1 MKKNNYLKSGR
12 RTIRIESKG
21 LEKLAKTLSADFNI
35 VCDKLFKT
43 KGKIIT
49 LGIGKS
55 GHIAK
60 KVSATLSSTGSASSF
75 INAGEALHGDIGGIN
90 KNDAV
95 IIFSHSGET
104 EEIIDLIP
112 FLRSSGCE
120 FFSITGSR
128 DSFIAKNSLINLD
141 TGISEEACPL
151 DLAPTTSTTASLALG
166 DAIAV
171 ALLEAKNFKS
181 DDFAKSHP
189 GGKLGKRLITTV
201 EDLMSKNKD
210 LPVVSRDMT
219 LSDTLIEISS
229 KGLGVALVVEK
240 KRLVG
245 IFTDGD
251 LRRTLNQVK
260 DPLNKKIENYMTKR
274 TKTILKN
281 KLAIEALDIM
291 QKNKIYSIA
300 VVDSKKI
307 PVGIIRMHDL
317 VEAGL
322 V

>member
-1 MKKNNYLKSGR
+1 MKKNNYLISGR

-21 LEKLAKTLSADFNI
+21 LERLAKTLSADFNI

-60 KVSATLSSTGSASSF
+60 KVSATLSSTGSPSSF

-201 EDLMSKNKD
+201 EDLMAKNKD

>member
-21 LEKLAKTLSADFNI
+21 LEKLAKTLTADFNI

-95 IIFSHSGET
+95 VIFSHSGET

-210 LPVVSRDMT
+210 LPVVSRGMT

-260 DPLNKKIENYMTKR
+260 DPLNKEIENYMTKR

-291 QKNKIYSIA
+291 QTNKIYSIA
-300 VVDSKKI
+300 VVDSKKV

>member
-112 FLRSSGCE
+112 FLKSSGCE

-210 LPVVSRDMT
+210 LPVVSRGMT

>member
-35 VCDKLFKT
+35 VCDKLLKT

-112 FLRSSGCE
+112 FLKSSGCE

-210 LPVVSRDMT
+210 LPVVSRGMT

-300 VVDSKKI
+300 VVDSKKV

>member
-1 MKKNNYLKSGR
+1 MKKHNYLKSGR

-21 LEKLAKTLSADFNI
+21 LEKLAKTLSSDFNL
-35 VCDKLFKT
+35 VCDALFKT
-43 KGKIIT
+43 PGKIIT

-60 KVSATLSSTGSASSF
+60 KVSATLSSTGSPSSF

-90 KNDAV
+90 KNDSV
-95 IIFSHSGET
+95 IIFSHSGES
-104 EEIIDLIP
+104 EEIMSLIP
-112 FLRSSGCE
+112 FLNKVGCDV
-120 FFSITGSR
+120 FSITGSK
-128 DSFIAKNSLINLD
+128 DSFIARNSQVSLD

-151 DLAPTTSTTASLALG
+151 DLAPTTSTTVSLALG

-201 EDLMSKNKD
+201 EDLMSKGKD
-210 LPVVSRDMT
+210 LPIVSKEMT
-219 LSDTLIEISS
+219 LSETLIEISS
-229 KGLGVALVVEK
+229 KGLGVALVIEK
-240 KRLVG
+240 KKLAG

-251 LRRTLNQVK
+251 LRRTLNKVK
-260 DPLNKKIENYMTKR
+260 DPLSKSIDTYMTKK
-274 TKTILKN
+274 TKTILVD
-281 KLAIEALDIM
+281 KLAIEALEIM
-291 QKNKIYSIA
+291 QNNKIYSLA
-300 VVDSKKI
+300 VVDKKNM

-317 VEAGL
+317 IEFGL

>member
-75 INAGEALHGDIGGIN
+75 INAGEALHGDIGGIHT
-90 KNDAV
+90 NDAV

-112 FLRSSGCE
+112 FLKSSGCE

-201 EDLMSKNKD
+201 EDLMAKNKD

>member
-95 IIFSHSGET
+95 VIFSHSGET

-201 EDLMSKNKD
+201 EDLMAKNKD

-229 KGLGVALVVEK
+229 KGLGVALVVEE

-307 PVGIIRMHDL
+307 PVGIIRMHD
-317 VEAGL
+317 
-322 V
+322 

>member
-112 FLRSSGCE
+112 FLKSSGCE

-189 GGKLGKRLITTV
+189 GGKLGKRLITSV

-210 LPVVSRDMT
+210 LPVVSRSMT

-300 VVDSKKI
+300 VVDSKKV

>member
-1 MKKNNYLKSGR
+1 MKKHNYLKSGR

-21 LEKLAKTLSADFNI
+21 LEKLAKTLSPDFNL
-35 VCDKLFKT
+35 VCDALFKT
-43 KGKIIT
+43 RGKIIT

-60 KVSATLSSTGSASSF
+60 KVSATLSSTGSPSSF

-90 KNDAV
+90 KNDSV
-95 IIFSHSGET
+95 IIFSHSGES
-104 EEIIDLIP
+104 EEIMSLIP
-112 FLRSSGCE
+112 FLKKVGCDV
-120 FFSITGSR
+120 FSITGSK
-128 DSFIAKNSLINLD
+128 DSFIARNSQVSLD

-151 DLAPTTSTTASLALG
+151 DLAPTTSTTVSLALG

-201 EDLMSKNKD
+201 EDLMSKGKD
-210 LPVVSRDMT
+210 LPIVSREMT
-219 LSDTLIEISS
+219 LSETLIEISS
-229 KGLGVALVVEK
+229 KGLGVALVIDK
-240 KRLVG
+240 KKLAG

-251 LRRTLNQVK
+251 LRRTLNKVK
-260 DPLNKKIENYMTKR
+260 DPLSKSIDTYMTKK
-274 TKTILKN
+274 TKTILVD
-281 KLAIEALDIM
+281 KLAVEALEIM
-291 QKNKIYSIA
+291 QKNKIYSLA
-300 VVDSKKI
+300 VVDKKNI

-317 VEAGL
+317 IEFGL

>member
-1 MKKNNYLKSGR
+1 MKKHNYLKSGR

-21 LEKLAKTLSADFNI
+21 LEKLAKTLSSDFNL
-35 VCDKLFKT
+35 VCDALFQT
-43 KGKIIT
+43 QGKIIT

-60 KVSATLSSTGSASSF
+60 KVSATLSSTGSPSSF

-90 KNDAV
+90 KNDSV
-95 IIFSHSGET
+95 IIFSHSGES
-104 EEIIDLIP
+104 EEIMSLIP
-112 FLRSSGCE
+112 FLKKVGCDV
-120 FFSITGSR
+120 FSITGSK
-128 DSFIAKNSLINLD
+128 DSFIARNSQVSLD

-201 EDLMSKNKD
+201 EDLMSKGKD
-210 LPVVSRDMT
+210 LPIVSKEMT
-219 LSDTLIEISS
+219 LSETLIEISS
-229 KGLGVALVVEK
+229 KGLGVALVIDK
-240 KRLVG
+240 KKLAG

-251 LRRTLNQVK
+251 LRRTLNKVK
-260 DPLNKKIENYMTKR
+260 DPLSKSIDTYMTKK
-274 TKTILKN
+274 TKTILVD
-281 KLAIEALDIM
+281 KLAMEALEIM
-291 QKNKIYSIA
+291 QKNKIYSLA
-300 VVDSKKI
+300 VVDKKNM

-317 VEAGL
+317 IEFGL

>member
-21 LEKLAKTLSADFNI
+21 LEKLAKTLTADFNI

-112 FLRSSGCE
+112 FLKSSGCE

-201 EDLMSKNKD
+201 EDLMAKNKD

-300 VVDSKKI
+300 VIDSKKV

-317 VEAGL
+317 IEAGL

>member
-210 LPVVSRDMT
+210 LPVVSRGMT

>member
-21 LEKLAKTLSADFNI
+21 LEKLAKTLSTDFNI

-112 FLRSSGCE
+112 FLKSSGCE

-201 EDLMSKNKD
+201 EDLMSKNND
-210 LPVVSRDMT
+210 LPVVSRSMT

-229 KGLGVALVVEK
+229 KGLGVALVIEK

-300 VVDSKKI
+300 VVDSKKV

>member
-1 MKKNNYLKSGR
+1 MKKHNYLKSGR

-21 LEKLAKTLSADFNI
+21 LEKLAKTLSSDFNL
-35 VCDKLFKT
+35 VCDALFKT
-43 KGKIIT
+43 RGKIIT

-60 KVSATLSSTGSASSF
+60 KVSATLSSTGSPSSF

-90 KNDAV
+90 KNDSV
-95 IIFSHSGET
+95 IIFSHSGES
-104 EEIIDLIP
+104 EEIMSLIP
-112 FLRSSGCE
+112 FLKKVGCDV
-120 FFSITGSR
+120 FSITGSK
-128 DSFIAKNSLINLD
+128 DSFIARNSQVSLD

-151 DLAPTTSTTASLALG
+151 DLAPTTSTTVSLALG

-201 EDLMSKNKD
+201 EDLMSKGKD
-210 LPVVSRDMT
+210 LPVVSKEMT
-219 LSDTLIEISS
+219 LSETLIEISS
-229 KGLGVALVVEK
+229 KGLGVALVIDK
-240 KRLVG
+240 KKLAG

-251 LRRTLNQVK
+251 LRRTLNKVK
-260 DPLNKKIENYMTKR
+260 DPLSKSIDTYMTKK
-274 TKTILKN
+274 TKTILVD
-281 KLAIEALDIM
+281 KLAIEALEIM
-291 QKNKIYSIA
+291 QKNKIYSLA
-300 VVDSKKI
+300 VVDKKNM

-317 VEAGL
+317 IEFGL

>member
-1 MKKNNYLKSGR
+1 MKKHNYLKSGR

-21 LEKLAKTLSADFNI
+21 LEKLAKTLSSDFNL
-35 VCDKLFKT
+35 VCDALFQT
-43 KGKIIT
+43 QGKIIT

-60 KVSATLSSTGSASSF
+60 KVSATLSSTGSPSSF

-90 KNDAV
+90 KNDSV
-95 IIFSHSGET
+95 IIFSHSGES
-104 EEIIDLIP
+104 EEIMSLIP
-112 FLRSSGCE
+112 FLKKVGCDV
-120 FFSITGSR
+120 FSITGSK
-128 DSFIAKNSLINLD
+128 DSFIARNSQVSLD

-201 EDLMSKNKD
+201 EDLMSKGKD
-210 LPVVSRDMT
+210 LPIVSKEMT
-219 LSDTLIEISS
+219 LSETLIEISS
-229 KGLGVALVVEK
+229 KGLGVALVIEK
-240 KRLVG
+240 KKLAG

-251 LRRTLNQVK
+251 LRRTLNKVK
-260 DPLNKKIENYMTKR
+260 DPLSKSIDTYMTKK
-274 TKTILKN
+274 TKTILVD
-281 KLAIEALDIM
+281 KLAMEALEIM
-291 QKNKIYSIA
+291 QKNKIYSLA
-300 VVDSKKI
+300 VVDKKNM

-317 VEAGL
+317 IEFGL

>member
-1 MKKNNYLKSGR
+1 MKKHNYLKSGR

-21 LEKLAKTLSADFNI
+21 LEKLAKTLSSDFNL
-35 VCDKLFKT
+35 VCDALFKT
-43 KGKIIT
+43 RGKIIT

-60 KVSATLSSTGSASSF
+60 KVSATLSSTGSPSSF

-90 KNDAV
+90 KNDSV
-95 IIFSHSGET
+95 IIFSHSGES
-104 EEIIDLIP
+104 EEIMSLIP
-112 FLRSSGCE
+112 FLKKVGCDV
-120 FFSITGSR
+120 FSITGSKE
-128 DSFIAKNSLINLD
+128 SFIARNSQVSLD

-201 EDLMSKNKD
+201 GDLMSKGKD
-210 LPVVSRDMT
+210 LPIVSREMT
-219 LSDTLIEISS
+219 LSETLIEISS
-229 KGLGVALVVEK
+229 KGLGVALVIDK
-240 KRLVG
+240 KKLAG

-251 LRRTLNQVK
+251 LRRTLNKVK
-260 DPLNKKIENYMTKR
+260 DPLSKSIDTYMTKK
-274 TKTILKN
+274 TKTILVD
-281 KLAIEALDIM
+281 KLAIEALEIM
-291 QKNKIYSIA
+291 QNNKIYSLA
-300 VVDSKKI
+300 VVDKKNM

-317 VEAGL
+317 IEFGL

>member
-112 FLRSSGCE
+112 FLKSSGCE

-201 EDLMSKNKD
+201 EDLMAKNKD
-210 LPVVSRDMT
+210 LPVVTRDMT